1 VDIDSSSS
9 TSTNSRKDSYPS
21 SRRHLPSTELQ
32 KPGAGFLTQHSDDDR
47 AAELVLD
54 RWLKERQ

>member
-1 VDIDSSSS
+1 VRPQYVLTTPPIDRAGKTPVD
-9 TSTNSRKDSYPS
+9 RV
-21 SRRHLPSTELQ
+21 
-32 KPGAGFLTQHSDDDR
+32 LTQHSDDDR